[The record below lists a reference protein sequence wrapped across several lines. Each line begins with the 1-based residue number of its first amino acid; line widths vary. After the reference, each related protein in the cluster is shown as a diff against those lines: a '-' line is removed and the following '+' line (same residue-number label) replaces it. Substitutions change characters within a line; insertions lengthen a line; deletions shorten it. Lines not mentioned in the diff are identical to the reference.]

1 MIIHKNDG
9 IYIKDVKYHV
19 NIKDK
24 KYYIDPWY
32 VGKNGCFYI
41 DSQNPEWIIKK
52 FYKSTKI
59 IISAINITSYNCI
72 VIHK

>member
-41 DSQNPEWIIKK
+41 DKQNPEWIIKK
-52 FYKSTKI
+52 F
-59 IISAINITSYNCI
+59 
-72 VIHK
+72 